1 MGQSSGLEFPFGSL
15 NRREKIVS
23 VPGAVAMGSSGSI
36 VISTYGA
43 SNPVVQSSFLIR
55 SLPLAVLTP
64 SLTVG
69 FLIFGAKTSIRTLLI

>member
-1 MGQSSGLEFPFGSL
+1 
-15 NRREKIVS
+15 
-23 VPGAVAMGSSGSI
+23 MGSSGSI
-36 VISTYGA
+36 EISTYGA

-69 FLIFGAKTSIRTLLI
+69 FLIFGTKTSIRTLLI